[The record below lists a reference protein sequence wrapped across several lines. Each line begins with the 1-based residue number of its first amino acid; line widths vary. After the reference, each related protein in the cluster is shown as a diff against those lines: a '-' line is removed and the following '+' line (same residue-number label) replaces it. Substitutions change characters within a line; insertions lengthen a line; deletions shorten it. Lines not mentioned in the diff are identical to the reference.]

1 MMTTDQLT
9 MGVLFPI
16 EAFEGPVPRMDKN
29 EQIALAQQAEEL
41 GIDTLWVTDVPHL
54 DPKIRDLAQIYDPW
68 V

>member
-41 GIDTLWVTDVPHL
+41 GFDTLWCAMCLFLTL
-54 DPKIRDLAQIYDPW
+54 ISAM
-68 V
+68 